1 MTRHDAHAERS
12 GSARPTPA
20 AEQVLTA
27 CQEAAVAKL
36 AYAVEAPAAV
46 AVLCGPAG
54 SGTTTVLARLAA
66 ALAGRGRACESWS
79 LRDDLPAPGGRES
92 GSSKILLLDDA
103 DETGG
108 DTLAAAVAAWRR
120 QAPAGG
126 IVLAGEGRLLSLVAR
141 DARLARATV
150 LRATLRPFTLAE
162 TAAAV
167 ESRLVGLAPAVD
179 KPAIVRAI
187 HEIAAGIPAGS
198 LRLAE
203 LVRLVADAAPERF
216 VTPDH
221 VEAVHR
227 RLTLAAA

>member
-1 MTRHDAHAERS
+1 MTMHDARVERS
-12 GSARPTPA
+12 GSTMPPA
-20 AEQVLTA
+20 ASEQALTE

-36 AYAVEAPAAV
+36 AYALEVPAAV

-54 SGTTTVLARLAA
+54 SGTTTVLGRLAA
-66 ALAGRGRACESWS
+66 TLAGRGRACESRS
-79 LRDDLPAPGGRES
+79 LRDDLPAPGGR
-92 GSSKILLLDDA
+92 GSDRLLLLDDA

-120 QAPAGG
+120 QEPAGG

-167 ESRLVGLAPAVD
+167 ESRLVGLVPAVD

-203 LVRLVADAAPERF
+203 LVSLVADAAPERF
-216 VTPDH
+216 VTADH

-227 RLTLAAA
+227 RLALAAA